1 MDIKLKSSKFGK
13 LIISL
18 IAIIIVMITSIGIIA
33 SYPTIDKIAK
43 EKEKEYS
50 YFEGY
55 EFTGI
60 MKGISY
66 KAFYDTMRTSGAE
79 TGTPFEILVKETS
92 KGRRD
97 EHAVNYFNSLVEDYT
112 QEYLNVDYFA
122 INPKEKISV
131 TNIEG
136 IEVLENGDI
145 DINSIK
151 SDYYQ
156 FYVIINYDDLGKP
169 TVKYAYGANQDTVQQ
184 NIYNDSNSGFYGYH
198 QDLVPITNVNIMV
211 GVPKELRYYD
221 GIAWKLN
228 NSLNDSYGEA
238 AIIFISIAIA
248 VVILIGLLIPYNRA
262 KEIIGFKVITKT
274 PFEIICVL
282 VGMNIF
288 LTVASAMFMISECV
302 VGVPGRFIGGLT
314 GDIGLSHGTYY
325 LINFLV
331 WSVIFTVF
339 FNVGLMLKHIF
350 KTGFKKYFFESTI
363 IGRVLGFVGRY
374 IKRTIKALAEVDLTK
389 KNNRGILKV
398 ILINGAIVS
407 LFCFAWFFGIIG
419 VIIYS
424 VVVFL
429 LIKKYVDEISN
440 KYKVLSEATKRIAA
454 GNLDVKIAE
463 DLGVFEP
470 LKDDLER
477 IQSGFKKAVDEEVR
491 SQKMK
496 TELISNVSHDLK
508 TPLTSIITY
517 VDLLKDENLA
527 EEKRVQYLDTL
538 DRKAQRLQF
547 LIEDLF
553 EVSKATSGN
562 ITMNIEAV
570 DVVSLMK
577 QTLLELEDKLESSS
591 LILRKNFPDEK
602 VILQL
607 DSFRTFRVFENL
619 VSNITKY
626 AMVSTRVYIDIIDQ
640 KDYVEITLK
649 NIAAEEINFDA
660 ENIVERFVRGD
671 ESRNTEG
678 SGLGLA
684 IAKSFVELQGGSLN
698 IKVDGDLFKV
708 MINFKK

>member
-1 MDIKLKSSKFGK
+1 MG
-13 LIISL
+13 
-18 IAIIIVMITSIGIIA
+18 VIA
-33 SYPTIDKIAK
+33 SYPTIDEISK

-50 YFEGY
+50 YFGSY

-60 MKGISY
+60 MKGVSY
-66 KAFYDTMRTSGAE
+66 KAFYEILE
-79 TGTPFEILVKETS
+79 TGSEQNATPFDRLVAVDSEG
-92 KGRRD
+92 GRD
-97 EHAVNYFNSLVEDYT
+97 QHNIDLFNRTVQNYT
-112 QEYLNVDYFA
+112 QEYLNIDYFA
-122 INPKEKISV
+122 INPKAEISI

-145 DINSIK
+145 DINSINN
-151 SDYYQ
+151 DYYQ
-156 FYVIINYDDLGKP
+156 FYTVINYDDLGVP
-169 TVKYAYGANQDTVQQ
+169 TVKYSYGANQDTIQQ
-184 NIYNDSNSGFYGYH
+184 KAYNNPNTGFYGYH
-198 QDLVPITNVNIMV
+198 QDLVPITNTNIMI
-211 GVPKELRYYD
+211 GVPKELKYYD
-221 GIAWKLN
+221 EIAWKVN

-238 AIIFISIAIA
+238 ALIFIVIGIGF
-248 VVILIGLLIPYNRA
+248 VVLSGLLIPYRKA
-262 KEIIGFKVITKT
+262 KEIIGFNIVSKT
-274 PFEIICVL
+274 PFEIIAVITGL
-282 VGMNIF
+282 SIF
-288 LTVASAMFMISECV
+288 LTAAAAMFMISECV
-302 VGVPGRFIGGLT
+302 AGVPGRFIGGIT
-314 GDIGLSHGTYY
+314 GDIGLSHETYY
-325 LINFLV
+325 LINFLI

-350 KTGFKKYFFESTI
+350 KTGLKKYFFESTI
-363 IGRVLGFVGRY
+363 IGRFIGFVGRN
-374 IKRTIKALAEVDLTK
+374 IKRTIRALAEVDLTK
-389 KNNRGILKV
+389 KNNKAILKV
-398 ILINGAIVS
+398 ILINGVIVS

-419 VIIYS
+419 VVIYS
-424 VVVFL
+424 VAVFL
-429 LIKKYVDEISN
+429 LIEKYTDEISN
-440 KYKVLSEATKRIAA
+440 KYKLLSDATKKIAE
-454 GNLDVKIAE
+454 GNLDVKIEE

-517 VDLLKDENLA
+517 VDLLKDVNLE
-527 EEKRVQYLDTL
+527 EEKRAQYLDTL

-562 ITMNIEAV
+562 ITLNIEAV
-570 DVVSLMK
+570 DVVALMK
-577 QTLLELEDKLESSS
+577 QTLLELEDKLQSSS
-591 LILRKNFPDEK
+591 LILRKNFPEEK

-607 DSFRTFRVFENL
+607 DSLRTFRVFENL
-619 VSNITKY
+619 ISNITKY
-626 AMVSTRVYIDIIDQ
+626 ALQNTRVYIDIIE
-640 KDYVEITLK
+640 KAEFVEITLK
-649 NIAAEEINFDA
+649 NMAAEEINFNV